1 MELYNNLN
9 NKIMLKE
16 LEILC
21 NQIYVCRDKVV
32 QHHYKIDELDL
43 EIKKLQRKKIDLKY
57 AIKDK
62 VGMDLDN
69 LQK

>member
-9 NKIMLKE
+9 NKIMLEE
-16 LEILC
+16 LE
-21 NQIYVCRDKVV
+21 NIYYDTYYCEDLIQTYKDKISNLNE
-32 QHHYKIDELDL
+32 KLRKL
-43 EIKKLQRKKIDLKY
+43 KLKKVDLKC

>member
-1 MELYNNLN
+1 MLEELENICLDTYYYEDLVQTYKDKISNLN
-9 NKIMLKE
+9 DKLRKLK
-16 LEILC
+16 LK
-21 NQIYVCRDKVV
+21 KV
-32 QHHYKIDELDL
+32 
-43 EIKKLQRKKIDLKY
+43 DLKC

>member
-1 MELYNNLN
+1 MLEELENICLDTYYYEDLVQTYKDKISNLN
-9 NKIMLKE
+9 DKLRKLK
-16 LEILC
+16 LK
-21 NQIYVCRDKVV
+21 KV
-32 QHHYKIDELDL
+32 
-43 EIKKLQRKKIDLKY
+43 DLKY

>member
-9 NKIMLKE
+9 NKIMLEE
-16 LEILC
+16 LENIC
-21 NQIYVCRDKVV
+21 HEIYFCEDMIHTYEDKLR
-32 QHHYKIDELDL
+32 KLKL
-43 EIKKLQRKKIDLKY
+43 KKVDLKC

>member
-16 LEILC
+16 LE
-21 NQIYVCRDKVV
+21 NIYYDTYSCEDLIQTYKDKISNLNE
-32 QHHYKIDELDL
+32 KLRKL
-43 EIKKLQRKKIDLKY
+43 KLKKVDLKC

>member
-1 MELYNNLN
+1 
-9 NKIMLKE
+9 MLEE
-16 LEILC
+16 LENIC
-21 NQIYVCRDKVV
+21 HEIYFCEDMIHTYEDKLR
-32 QHHYKIDELDL
+32 KLKL
-43 EIKKLQRKKIDLKY
+43 KKVDLKC